1 MTHHSLLEAGFAPCA
16 TTDPEV
22 FHDDAHADVAKRLCA
37 ECPLT
42 AYCRAQART
51 NREWGT
57 WGGET
62 SEERAE
68 AGHPPRGW
76 RSRTPPAERCG
87 TDMHQVPAAA

>member
-62 SEERAE
+62 SEERVE